1 MVFVS
6 FCCTLLA
13 FPLVLQYTPISSQSL
28 QLRDPHYPNQPA
40 LDARGQGHSTRILRL
55 PDFPPP
61 ATQLNPHHITSYSS
75 HLIAPHNISP
85 LHATSRSSMH
95 TFISLLHAYHRLI
108 PSRPSVR
115 APSSNNLPVPAL
127 LPFFPRFYSYVSFLP
142 SLSVFF
148 LSLGSD
154 NRPSTKHNDLIDNRQ

>member
-61 ATQLNPHHITSYSS
+61 ATQLNPHHIILISS
-75 HLIAPHNISP
+75 HRTTQHLTTARNIPLIYAH
-85 LHATSRSSMH
+85 LHLSS
-95 TFISLLHAYHRLI
+95 TRLPSLN
-108 PSRPSVR
+108 SRPSVR
-115 APSSNNLPVPAL
+115 PCPLIEQSPCPC
-127 LPFFPRFYSYVSFLP
+127 LP
-142 SLSVFF
+142 SILPAFLFLRILPSFSFCVFF
-148 LSLGSD
+148 SLP
-154 NRPSTKHNDLIDNRQ
+154 RIRQSTIDQAQRSN

>member
-61 ATQLNPHHITSYSS
+61 ATQLNPHHIILISS
-75 HLIAPHNISP
+75 HRTTQHLTTARNIPLIYAH
-85 LHATSRSSMH
+85 LHLSS
-95 TFISLLHAYHRLI
+95 TRLPSLNF
-108 PSRPSVR
+108 RPSVR

-148 LSLGSD
+148 SLSLGSD